1 MRINDVS
8 LHTQDTLSMGKWAVL
23 LSMQT
28 QTQRVKQNE
37 ETGEDASDE
46 RTKQNFRKK
55 T

>member
-1 MRINDVS
+1 
-8 LHTQDTLSMGKWAVL
+8 MGKWAVL

-37 ETGEDASDE
+37 EMGEDASNE
-46 RTKQNFRKK
+46 RIKQNLRKK